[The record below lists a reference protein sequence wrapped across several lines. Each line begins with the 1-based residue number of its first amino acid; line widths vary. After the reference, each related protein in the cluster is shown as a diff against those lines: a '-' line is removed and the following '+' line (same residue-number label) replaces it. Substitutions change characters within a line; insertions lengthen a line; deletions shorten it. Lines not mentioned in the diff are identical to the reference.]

1 MQRKTLLHA
10 ALALCLPLLAASA
23 GAQTPAA
30 AAADFPSKP
39 VRIIVGL
46 GPGSSLDLIA
56 RALGPHLANL
66 WNRPVIIDNRIGA
79 AGNVAADVVSRA
91 DDGHTLL
98 LAQNAITISASLYPN
113 LPYNLRKSL
122 KPVTQ
127 VTSMP
132 HVIVVSTAMPATLAG
147 FLAEAKAHPGKLNF
161 SSAGIGNADHMAAEL
176 LNTKAGVQMVHVP
189 YTSGAQALTAVM
201 AGDAQMYFPGL
212 PVSLPAIKAGKV
224 RALAVTSATRSPSL
238 PDVPTAQEAGVPGY
252 QTVLWYGLFAPASMP
267 GATVHQIAADV
278 HKVLQLPET
287 RASLASTGVDLVG
300 NSPEEFTAFVNS
312 EIDRW
317 AEVVKARNLRPE

>member
-1 MQRKTLLHA
+1 MQRTTFLRAAGATLA
-10 ALALCLPLLAASA
+10 ACALPLAA
-23 GAQTPAA
+23 GAQTAG
-30 AAADFPSKP
+30 DFPTKP

-56 RALGPHLANL
+56 RAIGPHLSTL
-66 WNRPVIIDNRIGA
+66 WGKPVIVENRIGA
-79 AGNVAADVVSRA
+79 AGNVAADVAARA
-91 DDGHTLL
+91 DDGSTLL

-113 LPYNLRKSL
+113 LPYNLRKNL

-132 HVIVVSTAMPATLAG
+132 HVIVASMAMPNTLQA
-147 FLAEAKAHPGKLNF
+147 FLAQAKSQPGKLNF

-189 YTSGAQALTAVM
+189 YNSGAQALTAVM

-238 PDVPTAQEAGVPGY
+238 PDVPTVQEAGVPGY
-252 QTVLWYGLFAPASMP
+252 QTVLWYGLFAPTNMP
-267 GATVHQIAADV
+267 TATVHKIAADV
-278 HKVLQLPET
+278 HQVLQTPEAK
-287 RASLASTGVDLVG
+287 ASLASTGVDLVG
-300 NSPEEFTAFVNS
+300 SSPEEFTAFVNS

-317 AEVVKARNLRPE
+317 AEVVKARNLKPE

>member
-1 MQRKTLLHA
+1 MQRTTFLRAASA
-10 ALALCLPLLAASA
+10 ALAACVLPLTA
-23 GAQTPAA
+23 GAQAA
-30 AAADFPSKP
+30 SDFPTKP

-56 RALGPHLANL
+56 RAIGPHLSTL
-66 WNRPVIIDNRIGA
+66 WGKPVVVENRIGA

-91 DDGHTLL
+91 DDGSTLL

-132 HVIVVSTAMPATLAG
+132 HVIVASLAMPRTLPEL
-147 FLAEAKAHPGKLNF
+147 LAQARAQPGKLNF

-189 YTSGAQALTAVM
+189 YNSGAQALTAVM

-212 PVSLPAIKAGKV
+212 PVSLPAIKSGKV
-224 RALAVTSATRSPSL
+224 HALAVTGAQRSPSL
-238 PDVPTAQEAGVPGY
+238 PDVPTVQEAGVPGY
-252 QTVLWYGLFAPASMP
+252 QTVLWYGLFAPAGMSS
-267 GATVHQIAADV
+267 ATVHKIAADV
-278 HKVLQLPET
+278 RQVLQTPEAK
-287 RASLASTGVDLVG
+287 ASLASTGVDLVG
-300 NSPEEFTAFVNS
+300 SSPEEFTAFVNS

-317 AEVVKARNLRPE
+317 AEVVKARNLKPE